1 MAEATLRVG
10 ATSGPRLD
18 ELVAATPS
26 SRDRYVD
33 FLRALSI
40 TVVVVGHWIGTLVGW
55 ENGAITV
62 HNVVGL
68 IPGLW
73 YSTWV
78 LQVLP
83 LFFFVGGFSNF
94 TAVGNTLRRGE
105 SIGAFMRSR
114 LVRLLKP
121 TAVFVVVWLVVL
133 VALRAAGMLKPAYMK
148 AALLLFGPLWFLLV
162 YLILT
167 ALTPVMRILHLRFG
181 IAVVAVMVSLAVGV
195 DVFRF
200 ALRAPAFG
208 WANFAFVWLLAHQLG
223 FFYADGTLTRVRR
236 GVHLAIALVG
246 LAGVFFLTHLGSY
259 PKSMVGTGYERVS
272 NMTPPTACI
281 LSLTFWLVGASM
293 FLRGWANRWLAN
305 PGPWKA
311 VVAANSMI
319 MTVYLWHLTAYA
331 AAYGLLS
338 AVGFT
343 GSPAGS
349 GRWWLERSVWL
360 VGPGLALALLIL
372 LFRRFEHPTL
382 RPRPATA

>member
-1 MAEATLRVG
+1 
-10 ATSGPRLD
+10 
-18 ELVAATPS
+18 
-26 SRDRYVD
+26 
-33 FLRALSI
+33 
-40 TVVVVGHWIGTLVGW
+40 VVGHYIGTLLGRQ
-55 ENGAITV
+55 NGAITV

-94 TAVGNTLRRGE
+94 TSVGNTLRRGE
-105 SIGAFMRSR
+105 SMGAFMRSR

-121 TAVFVVVWLVVL
+121 TVVFVIAWL
-133 VALRAAGMLKPAYMK
+133 VALVVFRAAGMLQPAYMK
-148 AALLLFGPLWFLLV
+148 AALLLFGPLWFLFV
-162 YLILT
+162 YTGIT
-167 ALTPVMRILHLRFG
+167 MLTPVMRILHVRFG
-181 IAVVAVMVSLAVGV
+181 LAVVAVLVSLAAGI
-195 DVFRF
+195 DVLRF

-208 WANFAFVWLLAHQLG
+208 WANLVFVWLLAHQLG
-223 FFYADGTLTRVRR
+223 FFYADGTLTRTRQ
-236 GVHLAIALVG
+236 GVHLAIALGG
-246 LAGVFFLTHLGSY
+246 LAGVFLLTHIGSY
-259 PKSMVGTGYERVS
+259 PKSMVGTGYEPVS
-272 NMTPPTACI
+272 NMTPPTVCI
-281 LSLTFWLVGASM
+281 MLLTFWLVGASM

-305 PGPWKA
+305 PGTWKV
-311 VVAANSMI
+311 VVAANSVI

-338 AVGFT
+338 AAGFA

-360 VGPGLALALLIL
+360 VVPGLALALLIF

-382 RPRPATA
+382 RPRPAAA